1 MSDEIQVNSNEQN
14 EISLKKKIIVLV
26 ATILLIT
33 GITFC
38 SWLFS
43 SINNAYVRL
52 ILSALLNLTNG
63 AVAFIAIKITK
74 IKIGIELKNFYQYLI
89 GLGIALV
96 LSLFIAFIPAWA
108 GHSIVGSHQD
118 YKFINLLINFLFYM
132 LIIGP
137 VEELI
142 FRVYVQ
148 ETFISFFNKNKW
160 IGVILASMLF
170 GIWHL
175 INGSFFQ
182 VLFTFMI
189 GSVFGFAKYFIK
201 QYKYLG
207 LSFTHGLY
215 DFLNVIVRMF
225 VI

>member
-1 MSDEIQVNSNEQN
+1 MSIKNQVNSNEQN
-14 EISLKKKIIVLV
+14 EISLKKKIVVLV
-26 ATILLIT
+26 ITVLLVT
-33 GITFC
+33 GITFLPWTYGNITN
-38 SWLFS
+38 S
-43 SINNAYVRL
+43 AVRI
-52 ILSALLNLTNG
+52 ILSVVTNLANG
-63 AVAFIAIKITK
+63 VAAFVAIKITK
-74 IKIGIELKNFYQYLI
+74 IEIGIELKNFYQYLI

-132 LIIGP
+132 LLIGP